1 MDCDM
6 GPAVRVPG
14 VRPHDEPFAEHRAAS
29 GAGPLAVELANSES
43 APYLKLA
50 STVQAAE
57 PARDPLLEQILAL
70 LSQSSEPRTAESIR
84 SSLQVRN
91 QRLVEALRQLSDQHQ
106 VVRLPQGYVLRTHN
120 SGLALLPESSSP
132 RVAPR

>member
-1 MDCDM
+1 M

-70 LSQSSEPRTAESIR
+70 LSQSSEPRTAEGIR

-91 QRLVEALRQLSDQHQ
+91 QRLVQALRQLCEQGK
-106 VVRLPQGYVLRTHN
+106 VVRFAQGYALQPNNSVLP
-120 SGLALLPESSSP
+120 LLMESSSP